1 MYFESY
7 ITWVAVKYNL
17 FAYTKENKLKIAQS
31 SFIQLK
37 ESLSCYSHYCEKHK
51 LNSSEKKTLQTA
63 VTDRVELNYL
73 RFQSTKKNCE
83 RSINITKQ
91 ECSIHPE

>member
-37 ESLSCYSHYCEKHK
+37 ESLF
-51 LNSSEKKTLQTA
+51 LLQPLLWRT
-63 VTDRVELNYL
+63 
-73 RFQSTKKNCE
+73 
-83 RSINITKQ
+83 
-91 ECSIHPE
+91 